1 MDKKGVE
8 ESLNKI
14 KQLSKEDIEILDKI
28 RSIFAPYVCLP
39 KNLLKEPDK
48 LDALDSYYG
57 VISFYKWHKSPSEHG
72 AWFSPISFYINELKN
87 KFPEE
92 EKRLELIYRKTA
104 YLNILKMEIDY
115 LSKRFDWNK
124 GEEFKEIFLARF
136 ENFTT
141 TLVELIMISINLYE
155 RIGLKQN
162 NISVKNFKDIL
173 PFLRDPKNNLPSYY
187 QSINDSVDL
196 SLYVYI
202 RNCLVHNPDEIEYV
216 HNNQNPILQIRNIPC
231 TRRYGIF
238 DEYIK
243 DEFKHYTKQ
252 LKGKKPQKSFQ
263 KYIDSRFPYIQFEFW
278 INKRSNVDVERT
290 KIEFKMSIVE
300 LSKKMLNDLFVL
312 QRNIF
317 KIINELK

>member
-1 MDKKGVE
+1 MDKKGVD

-14 KQLSKEDIEILDKI
+14 KQLSKEDIEALDKM
-28 RSIFAPYVCLP
+28 RSIFAPYVHLP
-39 KNLLKEPDK
+39 KNLLREPDK
-48 LDALDSYYG
+48 LYVLDSYCG
-57 VISFYKWHKSPSEHG
+57 LISFYQWHKKPSERG
-72 AWFSPISFYINELKN
+72 AWSAPIFFYIDELKN

-104 YLNILKMEIDY
+104 YLNLLKMEIDY

-124 GEEFKEIFLARF
+124 VEEFKEIFLLRF

-141 TLVELIMISINLYE
+141 TLLELIMISINLYE
-155 RIGLKQN
+155 RIGLKRN
-162 NISVKNFKDIL
+162 NLSVQNFKDIL
-173 PFLRDPKNNLPSYY
+173 PFLRDPKNNLSSYY
-187 QSINDSVDL
+187 QSINASINL

-202 RNCLVHNPDEIEYV
+202 RNCFVHKPDKIEYID
-216 HNNQNPILQIRNIPC
+216 NNQSPILQIRNIPYK
-231 TRRYGIF
+231 RRYGIF
-238 DEYIK
+238 GEYIK

-252 LKGKKPQKSFQ
+252 LKGKRPQKSFQ

-290 KIEFKMSIVE
+290 KIGFEMSIVE

-312 QRNIF
+312 QRDML
-317 KIINELK
+317 KIINESK